1 MSVLLTGGAGYIGS
15 HVVLS
20 LLEQGR
26 DVVVLDNLVTGFREA
41 VDPRATFVMGDIA
54 DTELLSKLFSEHGI
68 KSVMHFAGSTVVP
81 ESVQDPLKYYTNNTG
96 KSSILIQECLRYDI
110 EEFVFSSTAAVYGSG
125 TGEPVSESTPLSPES
140 PYAQSKLMTERVLE
154 DVAFANENF
163 NYIALRYFNVAGA
176 DPQGRTG
183 QSSANATHLIKVA
196 CQAALGA
203 RAELEVYGTDYP
215 TPDGTGVR
223 DYIHV
228 SDLADAHLLA
238 LEYLESNKTSQTL
251 NCGYGRGY
259 SVSQVIKAV
268 EDECKLT
275 LPVRMAPR
283 RPGDPAS
290 VVANSGRLHELLDWS
305 PKHDDLG
312 FIVRTAYDWEAR
324 CLKQKAS

>member
-15 HVVLS
+15 HVILS

-26 DVVVLDNLVTGFREA
+26 EVVVLDNLVTGFREA
-41 VDPRATFVMGDIA
+41 VDPRARLVVGDIA
-54 DTELLSKLFSEHGI
+54 DTQLLSRLFKEHKI
-68 KSVMHFAGSTVVP
+68 TSVMHFAGSTVVP
-81 ESVQDPLKYYTNNTG
+81 ESVREPLKYYTNNTG
-96 KSSILIQECLRYDI
+96 KSSILIQECLRYGI
-110 EEFVFSSTAAVYGSG
+110 SEFVFSSTAAVYGNG
-125 TGEPVSESTPLSPES
+125 EGEPVSEGTQLSPES
-140 PYAQSKLMTERVLE
+140 PYAHSKLMTERVLA
-154 DVAFANENF
+154 DVSAANAHF

-203 RAELEVYGTDYP
+203 RSELEVYGTDYP

-228 SDLADAHLLA
+228 TDLANAHLLA
-238 LEYLESNKTSQTL
+238 LQYLENEKTSQTL

-259 SVSQVIKAV
+259 SVSEVIRAV
-268 EDECKLT
+268 EKECQLT

-283 RPGDPAS
+283 RDGDPAS
-290 VVANSGRLHELLDWS
+290 VVADSSRLQKLLAWS

-312 FIVRTAYDWEAR
+312 FIVRTAYDWEAH